1 MQIIFFS
8 FVVGILKIYY
18 FPEFFLF
25 SDPIFFGKK
34 FQKSEKSESYF
45 FLLLFLGPTHIWLG

>member
-1 MQIIFFS
+1 MQIIFNS
-8 FVVGILKIYY
+8 LLVGFQKIYY
-18 FPEFFLF
+18 FPEFFLYP
-25 SDPIFFGKK
+25 DPIFFGKK